1 VLNLLGAGAHVVYST
16 KIYSLPKNESNT
28 SVDLTT
34 SDWVDEK
41 QVSDW
46 SGIRTV
52 AIKADKLKT
61 QTTISGFIPVQVA
74 KIGKAKI
81 GETAKL

>member
-1 VLNLLGAGAHVVYST
+1 MHVVYST

-46 SGIRTV
+46 SSIRTV

-74 KIGKAKI
+74 KIGKAK
-81 GETAKL
+81 

>member
-1 VLNLLGAGAHVVYST
+1 MVLTGPVLNLLGAGAHVVYST
-16 KIYSLPKNESNT
+16 KYTLPKNESNT

-46 SGIRTV
+46 SSIRTV

-74 KIGKAKI
+74 KIEKQK
-81 GETAKL
+81 

>member
-1 VLNLLGAGAHVVYST
+1 MHTLFIQQNILS
-16 KIYSLPKNESNT
+16 PKNESNT

-46 SGIRTV
+46 SSIRTV

-74 KIGKAKI
+74 KLEKQNR
-81 GETAKL
+81 